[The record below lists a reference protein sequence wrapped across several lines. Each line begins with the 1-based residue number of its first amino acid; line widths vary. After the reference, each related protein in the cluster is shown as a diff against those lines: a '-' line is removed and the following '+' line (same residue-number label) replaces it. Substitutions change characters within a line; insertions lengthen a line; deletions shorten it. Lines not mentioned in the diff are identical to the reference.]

1 MDFIKN
7 NKTLE
12 KQEILNN
19 YKNMASKL
27 HGVWAVKLNTQIKKL
42 EDEISEEN
50 NIIIKINNSN
60 NVNNIINIK
69 EDKKEDIQEYKK
81 EDKQE
86 DKKEDKKEDKEEDE
100 EDGDWIKVIYKCKS

>member
-7 NKTLE
+7 NKILE
-12 KQEILNN
+12 KQETLNN

-27 HGVWAVKLNTQIKKL
+27 QGVWAVKLSTQIKKL

-50 NIIIKINNSN
+50 NIIIEKDIKSN
-60 NVNNIINIK
+60 NDNNINIEKDIKSNIVNNIIIESYIKVETIK
-69 EDKKEDIQEYKK
+69 E
-81 EDKQE
+81 
-86 DKKEDKKEDKEEDE
+86 E